1 MLVILLFGQG
11 IAQGVVLAALMFLLY
26 IPLGYFTDT
35 MIYRFRQR
43 RKQQR

>member
-1 MLVILLFGQG
+1 VLVILLFGQPVS
-11 IAQGVVLAALMFLLY
+11 QGVVLAALMFLLY

-35 MIYRFRQR
+35 MIHRFRKR

>member
-1 MLVILLFGQG
+1 VLVVLLFRQG
-11 IAQGVVLAALMFLLY
+11 VAQGVVLAALMFLLY

-35 MIYRFRQR
+35 MIFRFRQR